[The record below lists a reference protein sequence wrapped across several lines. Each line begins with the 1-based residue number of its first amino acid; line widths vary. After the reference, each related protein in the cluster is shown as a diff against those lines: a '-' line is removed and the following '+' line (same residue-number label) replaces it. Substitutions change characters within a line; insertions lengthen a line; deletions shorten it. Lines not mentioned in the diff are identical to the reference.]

1 MTHEIYIL
9 QASKSALISK
19 MPSSMSLHHLPSP
32 QATRRPSLDILAES
46 TVAYHFCQVNR
57 TQMTHMY
64 DSYISLEMCCRLGFI
79 NVNGVAIIYTKK
91 D

>member
-1 MTHEIYIL
+1 MTHEIYFS

-57 TQMTHMY
+57 IQMTHMY
-64 DSYISLEMCCRLGFI
+64 DSLGMCCRLGFI